1 VKFLFA
7 YELGETSE
15 CRDVRDLPDL
25 DAAKAHAR
33 DSLENTLKASSA
45 DFASIRIGE
54 RQGDGEDDVRW
65 LGAYD
70 LERDGEPVWSGD

>member
-7 YELGETSE
+7 YELGASPE
-15 CRDVRDLPDL
+15 CRDVRDLPNL

-33 DSLENTLKASSA
+33 DSLESTLKASSA
-45 DFASIRIGE
+45 ESASICIGE
-54 RQGDGEDDVRW
+54 CRGDGDDVRW

-70 LERDGEPVWSGD
+70 LERHGAPVWSGD